1 MTEVTHTINNVNDIS
16 MAQSDISSLQ
26 ETVGTD
32 LPTILRSELWIRDI
46 SSYINNVNDISMA
59 QSDISSLQETVGTAL
74 MVVSAGL
81 QVRVF
86 SHSLQIGGATADD
99 SRPHQRADHDN

>member
-1 MTEVTHTINNVNDIS
+1 
-16 MAQSDISSLQ
+16 
-26 ETVGTD
+26 
-32 LPTILRSELWIRDI
+32 
-46 SSYINNVNDISMA
+46 
-59 QSDISSLQETVGTAL
+59 

>member
-32 LPTILRSELWIRDI
+32 LQVRAVDQRCIFGCPGSQNYEVGVRAQCSGCVI
-46 SSYINNVNDISMA
+46 SS
-59 QSDISSLQETVGTAL
+59 
-74 MVVSAGL
+74 
-81 QVRVF
+81 
-86 SHSLQIGGATADD
+86 GG
-99 SRPHQRADHDN
+99 QQ